1 MDNTF
6 DNSSLKPEDT
16 PGKPRKLRMEDE
28 KLKNALTE
36 RELDVI
42 LELKKGSS
50 YAEIG
55 KTLFISTE
63 TVRRHATN
71 IYAKLD
77 VKNRMQAINKFFEG
91 K

>member
-1 MDNTF
+1 MENTF
-6 DNSSLKPEDT
+6 DQSSLKPEDT
-16 PGKPRKLRMEDE
+16 RGKKRKLQMEDE
-28 KLKNALTE
+28 KVKNALSE
-36 RELDVI
+36 RESDVI
-42 LELKKGSS
+42 HELKKGSS

-77 VKNRMQAINKFFEG
+77 VKNRMQAVNKFFDG